1 MTSQINPNN
10 IDGSYPV
17 AGQDN
22 NSQGFRDNFTNIKVN
37 FQDAAAEITDLQNK
51 VVLKSALT
59 GVPLD
64 NNMNDTLLLAAKIQD
79 FSATKVTV
87 ATTSGAVSI
96 NYVSGHYQSIATSGS
111 VTLSF
116 VNWPASGSY
125 GYIKLQLNIQNVAH
139 TVTLPAAVSLG
150 TSGLQGYSAG
160 TITFSATGVYEFA
173 FGTYDAGTTIT
184 IFDLN
189 RGLTNFAGADI
200 QFDDITA
207 TGNIVAGNVSNVRF
221 ISASG
226 NVLAGQNVVAT
237 ANVTGANVNSTGS
250 ISATGAVLATSV
262 SASGTVSAVGNV
274 TGGNVIGYTRPTA
287 GSASQAPLVLTSGT
301 NLSVPAAGAIEYDG
315 VVFYSTPQTTEQ
327 RGVVPSMHVLA
338 LSADYVANDSASAQK
353 VFNVGTGAAG
363 TVTLSASTTYM
374 FEGTYYITRALG
386 TNSHTTSLLFAVGSA
401 LTSITYCIDSTS
413 STGAAL
419 TAVNRIYA
427 TSVNATVATGA
438 SVSATE
444 NLVFTIRGVLRTNA
458 STTVQPQFQ
467 YSSAPGGAPTVL
479 KNSYINF
486 VPIGTSSVNTVG
498 NW

>member
-37 FQDAAAEITDLQNK
+37 FQDTAAEITDLQNK

-59 GVPLD
+59 GIPLD
-64 NNMNDTLLLAAKIQD
+64 NNMNDALLLAAKIQD
-79 FSATKVTV
+79 FSASKVTV

-111 VTLSF
+111 ISLSF
-116 VNWPASGSY
+116 INWPGTGSY
-125 GYIKLQLNIQNVAH
+125 GYIKLQLNIQNVSH

-150 TSGLQGYSAG
+150 TSGIQGYSAG
-160 TITFSATGVYEFA
+160 TITFSSTGVYEFA
-173 FGTYDAGTTIT
+173 FGTYDSGTTIT

-207 TGNIVAGNVSNVRF
+207 TGNITAGTISSPKF
-221 ISASG
+221 ISAVG
-226 NVLAGQNVVAT
+226 NVVASQNVVAT
-237 ANVTGANVNSTGS
+237 GNVVGANVNSTGAV
-250 ISATGAVLATSV
+250 SATGAVSGANVTTTGAV
-262 SASGTVSAVGNV
+262 SATGNV
-274 TGGNVIGYTRPTA
+274 TGGNVVGFVRPTS
-287 GSASQAPLVLTSGT
+287 GSASQAPVVFSSGT
-301 NLSVPAAGAIEYDG
+301 NLSVPVAGAFEYDG
-315 VVFYSTPQTTEQ
+315 VVFYSTPQATAQ

-338 LSADYVANDSASAQK
+338 LSADYLANDSSAAQK
-353 VFNVGTGAAG
+353 VFDVGTGSAG
-363 TVTLSASTTYM
+363 TITLSGSTTYM

-386 TNSHTTSLLFAVGSA
+386 TNSHTTSLLFSLSNA
-401 LTSITYCIDSTS
+401 LTSITYYIDSTT

-438 SVSATE
+438 SISATE
-444 NLVFTIRGVLRTNA
+444 NLVFTIKGILRTNA
-458 STTVQPQFQ
+458 STTLQPEFQ

-479 KNSYINF
+479 KNSYIRF
-486 VPIGTSSVNTVG
+486 VPVGTSSVTTVG

>member
-51 VVLKSALT
+51 VILKAALT

-79 FSATKVTV
+79 FSASKVTV
-87 ATTSGAVSI
+87 ETTSGAISI
-96 NYVSGHYQSIATSGS
+96 NYSSGHYQSIATSGS
-111 VTLSF
+111 ISLNF
-116 VNWPASGSY
+116 INWPTSGSY
-125 GYIKLQLNIQNVAH
+125 GYIKLQLNIQNISH
-139 TVTLPAAVSLG
+139 TVTLPASVTLG
-150 TSGLQGYSAG
+150 TSGLQGYNAG
-160 TITFSATGVYEFA
+160 VITFTATGIYEFA
-173 FGTYDAGTTIT
+173 FGTYDAGATVT

-207 TGNIVAGNVSNVRF
+207 TGNISAGNIANPRF

-226 NVLAGQNVVAT
+226 NVLAGQNIV
-237 ANVTGANVNSTGS
+237 
-250 ISATGAVLATSV
+250 
-262 SASGTVSAVGNV
+262 AVGNV
-274 TGGNVIGYTRPTA
+274 TGGNIISGGSVSATGLVASASISTAGTVSATGNITASNLLGFVRPLA
-287 GSASQAPLVLTSGT
+287 GSASQAPVILTSGT
-301 NLSVPAAGAIEYDG
+301 NLSVPAAGAVEYDG
-315 VVFYSTPQTTEQ
+315 VVFYSTPQTTSQ
-327 RGVVPSMHVLA
+327 RGILPSIYVLA
-338 LSADYVANDSASAQK
+338 LSADYLANDSSAAQK
-353 VFNVGTGAAG
+353 VFNVGTGSAG
-363 TVTLSASTTYM
+363 TITLSGSTTYM
-374 FEGTYYITRALG
+374 FEGTYYITRSLG
-386 TNSHTTSLLFAVGSA
+386 TSSHTTSLLFALGSP
-401 LTSITYCIDSTS
+401 LTSITYHIDSTT

-427 TSVNATVATGA
+427 TSVNATIATGA
-438 SVSATE
+438 STSATE
-444 NLVFTIRGVLRTNA
+444 NLVFTVKGILRTNA
-458 STTVQPQFQ
+458 SATLQPQFQ

-479 KNSYINF
+479 KNSYIKF
-486 VPIGTSSVNTVG
+486 VPIGTSSVTTVG

>member
-59 GVPLD
+59 GIPLD
-64 NNMNDTLLLAAKIQD
+64 NNMDNALLLAAKIQD

-87 ATTSGAVSI
+87 STTSGTVPI
-96 NYVSGHYQSIATSGS
+96 NYVSGHYQSIATSGPI
-111 VTLSF
+111 TLSF
-116 VNWPASGSY
+116 SGFPDSGNY
-125 GYIKLQLNIQNVAH
+125 GYIKLQLNIQSVAH
-139 TVTLPAAVSLG
+139 TVTLPAAVTLG

-160 TITFSATGVYEFA
+160 TITFAATGVYEFA
-173 FGTYDAGTTIT
+173 FGTYDAGATIT

-207 TGNIVAGNVSNVRF
+207 TGNITAGNVSDIRF

-226 NVLAGQNVVAT
+226 NVLAGQNVSASG
-237 ANVTGANVNSTGS
+237 NVIGGNITTVGLV
-250 ISATGAVLATSV
+250 SATGTVTGSGIATT
-262 SASGTVSAVGNV
+262 GTVSATGNV
-274 TGGNVIGYTRPTA
+274 TGGNVVGFVRPST
-287 GSASQAPLVLTSGT
+287 GSASLAPLVLTSGT
-301 NLSVPAAGAIEYDG
+301 NVSVPVAGAMEYDG
-315 VVFYSTPQTTEQ
+315 VVFYTTPQTTTY
-327 RGVVPSMHVLA
+327 RGVSPSMFVLA
-338 LSADYVANDSASAQK
+338 LSADYLANDSSSAQK
-353 VFNVGTGAAG
+353 VFNVGTGSAG
-363 TVTLSASTTYM
+363 TITLSGSTTYM
-374 FEGTYYITRALG
+374 FEGIYYITRALG
-386 TNSHTTSLLFAVGSA
+386 TNSHTTSLLFSVSSA
-401 LTSITYCIDSTS
+401 LTSITYNIDSTT

-419 TAVNRIYA
+419 TGINRIYA
-427 TSVNATVATGA
+427 SSVSATVATPA
-438 SVSATE
+438 STSATE
-444 NLVFTIRGVLRTNA
+444 NLVFTIKGILRTNA
-458 STTVQPQFQ
+458 STTLQPQFQ

-479 KNSYINF
+479 KNSYIRF
-486 VPIGTSSVNTVG
+486 VPIGTSSMTTVG